1 MLIGLSTAETISWGV
16 LYYSF
21 SVFIRPIEQE
31 MGWSRTQVTG
41 AFSVALLV
49 SGLAAVGVGHW
60 LDARGARGLMTAGA
74 VLGTALF
81 GALAAVHSL
90 AALYAVWVGLGVAM
104 AMVLYEPAFAV
115 IATWFARRR
124 DRALTVLTVFGGLAS
139 TVVVPLATWLL
150 LRQGWR
156 GAVVTLAVILGC
168 TTIPLHALLSGARPP
183 AAAHPRTG
191 APAGLAGVLSEARFW
206 GLTAAVMLASLVVVA
221 TSVHLIPY
229 LVGKGHSPAAAGAV
243 LASVGFMQ
251 LPGRLL
257 YGPLRRRLSWQGTAT
272 ALFSTQAVALAVLAQ
287 ATDRVNLVAF
297 AGLFGLAS
305 GMSTLLRATT
315 LVELYGSERYG
326 RVSGVV
332 SLFTTLGRAAGPL
345 LASVAYVA
353 LGGYE
358 RTLGGLALF
367 LVAAAVLVLVPWPV
381 TGSTPRTA

>member
-1 MLIGLSTAETISWGV
+1 MLIGLSTAETISWGI

-41 AFSVALLV
+41 AFSLALLV

-74 VLGTALF
+74 VLGSTLF
-81 GALAAVHSL
+81 AALAAVHSL

-115 IATWFARRR
+115 VATWFARHR

-168 TTIPLHALLSGARPP
+168 TTVPLHALLLGARPP
-183 AAAHPRTG
+183 APQARTA

-243 LASVGFMQ
+243 LASVGLMQ

-287 ATDRVNLVAF
+287 ATDRLSLVAF

-305 GMSTLLRATT
+305 GMATLLRATT

-345 LASVAYVA
+345 IASVAYVA

-381 TGSTPRTA
+381 TGSTARTA